1 MLPSN
6 YSIHYETEESLVS
19 PVHQV
24 LVPQELSSNR
34 DCLVS
39 PTDGSPVPHSVL
51 LTAPFTCAA
60 IE

>member
-1 MLPSN
+1 MPSN
-6 YSIHYETEESLVS
+6 YSIRYQTELVSVS
-19 PVHQV
+19 PVHQF

-39 PTDGSPVPHSVL
+39 PTDGSPVPHSFL
-51 LTAPFTCAA
+51 LTAPFTCTA